1 MDYQVQLRVNEM
13 RASMSKLGV
22 NVTPRRAKVLETLA
36 STDSHPTVNEIH
48 AEVRRVYPSTSLATI
63 YNTIELLKETG
74 QVLELEFSGSP
85 NRYDGLRPDFH
96 PHLICLI
103 CRSVEDM
110 DVDMFDVKDV
120 SLDLVSSASGYQ
132 IARQR
137 TDYYGICPEC
147 QQNDEAAASS
157 QSDEHTA

>member
-48 AEVRRVYPSTSLATI
+48 SEVRRIYPSTSLATI
-63 YNTIELLKETG
+63 YNTIELLKEAG

-85 NRYDGLRPDFH
+85 NRYDGLRPDYH
-96 PHLICLI
+96 PHLICLS

-110 DVDMFDVKDV
+110 DMFEVKDI

-147 QQNDEAAASS
+147 QQSDEVSASS
-157 QSDEHTA
+157 QSDKNTA

>member
-1 MDYQVQLRVNEM
+1 MDYQVQLRVKEM
-13 RASMSKLGV
+13 RASMSELGV

-36 STDSHPTVNEIH
+36 SSDRHPTVNEIH
-48 AEVRRVYPSTSLATI
+48 SEVRRIYPSTSLATI
-63 YNTIELLKETG
+63 YNTIELLKEAG

-85 NRYDGLRPDFH
+85 NRYDGLRPDSH
-96 PHLICLI
+96 PHLICLR

-110 DVDMFDVKDV
+110 DMFEVSDV
-120 SLDLVSSASGYQ
+120 SLDLVSFASGYQ

-147 QQNDEAAASS
+147 QQSDEVLASS
-157 QSDEHTA
+157 QDS